1 MQQQLQKFQQK
12 SEKQIVNISCKHV
25 LSISGINIIK
35 RIIIKHIEL
44 MTVCRSH
51 CFEIFV
57 SLTNLLR
64 FYTYIVA
71 NVFVGKTNFNVL
83 YNDVI
88 LYGYYP
94 DSEGNA
100 EMVFTDEDLDRANV
114 LLMTQQKYAELR
126 EEIFNM

>member
-1 MQQQLQKFQQK
+1 M
-12 SEKQIVNISCKHV
+12 NISCKQV
-25 LSISGINIIK
+25 LSISGINIKK

-44 MTVCRSH
+44 MKVWRSNS
-51 CFEIFV
+51 FEIFV

-64 FYTYIVA
+64 FYIYIVA

-83 YNDVI
+83 VNDVI

-100 EMVFTDEDLDRANV
+100 EMVFTDEELDRANV
-114 LLMTQQKYAELR
+114 LLMTQ
-126 EEIFNM
+126 